1 MEDRRIRPF
10 ADWLVE
16 QRRGLLHSEL
26 GDALNE
32 LLGAVVELGKPGTL
46 TLTVHVKPAGVGDE
60 TVFVS
65 DDVRVKKPEPERPAA
80 LFFVDDERNLSRENP
95 RQLSFET
102 LRAVEGGAGA
112 EPKESTADAR

>member
-1 MEDRRIRPF
+1 MDDRRIRPF

-16 QRRGLLHSEL
+16 QRRGLLHAEL
-26 GDALNE
+26 GEGLNE
-32 LLGAVVELGKPGTL
+32 LLDAVVELGKPGTL

-65 DDVRVKKPEPERPAA
+65 DAVKVNKPQADRPAA

-102 LRAVEGGAGA
+102 LRAVDDAGA
-112 EPKESTADAR
+112 EPKEPVADAR